1 MPFELREM
9 DDQKTGTKTQSIV
22 ELDDSGAVV
31 DVWCSIQDLDTLFN
45 TCVDRW
51 NKNWDLSK
59 VCLAISECEFD

>member
-1 MPFELREM
+1 M